1 MKKLLI
7 LIIVGIGIWWGLKQ
21 VARKS
26 GVEHVSSGGN
36 VISAGEKVDLK
47 QHLVSGKYTV
57 FFFFANW

>member
-1 MKKLLI
+1 MRKFIVLA
-7 LIIVGIGIWWGLKQ
+7 IIVIGVWWSFKQ

-26 GVEHVSSGGN
+26 GTEHVSTGN

>member
-1 MKKLLI
+1 MRKFIVLA
-7 LIIVGIGIWWGLKQ
+7 IIVIGVWWGLKQ

-26 GVEHVSSGGN
+26 GTEHVSTGN